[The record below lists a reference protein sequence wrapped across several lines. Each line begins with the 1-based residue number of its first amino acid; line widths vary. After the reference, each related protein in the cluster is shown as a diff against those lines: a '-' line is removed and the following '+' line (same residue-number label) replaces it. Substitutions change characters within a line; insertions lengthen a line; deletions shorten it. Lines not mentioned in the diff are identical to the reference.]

1 MQQYAHTQK
10 DKSVYKSI
18 PWKAKSRRRSK
29 GYDANTLTWS
39 GAIEDTECLLEDCM
53 TRVGLEEEERNA
65 SEESSDNVYTKGD
78 EEGALRVSSTASVV
92 VSNGDVKT
100 R

>member
-1 MQQYAHTQK
+1 
-10 DKSVYKSI
+10 
-18 PWKAKSRRRSK
+18 
-29 GYDANTLTWS
+29 
-39 GAIEDTECLLEDCM
+39 M